1 MTFYQIGWFS
11 SICHLH
17 QWRIKHGCYGCFST
31 HNIGTIYYCHRPLAP
46 AILGQKPRF
55 LIKSGYYI
63 VPSSTT
69 ALSKGVFHVKY
80 VENYFVTCQISSLIS
95 IFTSNSLKG
104 SIAAKSAILLSNRM
118 WLWKLIWLYMIL
130 VGLSSAANVHF
141 ATRIRYHSYITL
153 ETKPCGLKF
162 YNLRCLFLDL

>member
-1 MTFYQIGWFS
+1 MSYYLTTFFTNLDNFLPFVIYMVEWSLHNKKIVFS
-11 SICHLH
+11 VDQQENSWKTEIRFFFQSLNHVDFYL
-17 QWRIKHGCYGCFST
+17 
-31 HNIGTIYYCHRPLAP
+31 
-46 AILGQKPRF
+46 KPQF

-63 VPSSTT
+63 VPISST
-69 ALSKGVFHVKY
+69 ALSKGAFHVKH

-104 SIAAKSAILLSNRM
+104 SIAVKSAILLSNRM

-141 ATRIRYHSYITL
+141 ATRIRYH
-153 ETKPCGLKF
+153 
-162 YNLRCLFLDL
+162 